1 MSTLPIEVAEP
12 DPAAISLPNDDTV
25 KEEGGDSSTLIVKDI
40 VIDGSNGSA
49 ETKEEVKPE
58 ENGTSADLKEEKPE
72 QNGVSADSKKSAP
85 RERTYEDGV
94 LKTSAQVIEGVN
106 NSRYDPSVL
115 SVTDDPKLIRAQ
127 VCSI

>member
-1 MSTLPIEVAEP
+1 MSTLPIETAEP
-12 DPAAISLPNDDTV
+12 DPTAISLPSDDTV
-25 KEEGGDSSTLIVKDI
+25 KKGGGDSSTSTVTDA
-40 VIDGSNGSA
+40 VMVVSNESA
-49 ETKEEVKPE
+49 ELKPE

-72 QNGVSADSKKSAP
+72 HNGASVDTKKSAP

-94 LKTSAQVIEGVN
+94 LKTSAQEIEGVN
-106 NSRYDPSVL
+106 NSRYDPSIL